1 MKASPY
7 LVLALVLTVCFTLA
21 TGIEPRAATWS
32 NRSKSDNVFSMLF
45 GDGRRLFA
53 NQFFTMADVYFHSGY
68 YPSIFDLREEGPKEI
83 VAESHGHTDSPEDE
97 IKEDFLGKPKDWID
111 RFGRHFRITEHTHLE
126 HGNEREILPWLRL
139 AADMDP
145 QKIETYTVG
154 SFFMRLHLNQPR
166 EAEAFL
172 REGLRNNPDSYE
184 ILFEL
189 GRLYNENYHDA
200 GRARTSGNSLR
211 RWLQLDPQAQKENK
225 LGFEE
230 ITVHLAQLERTPAT
244 GAGHPLVSSRPKVSP
259 DPNAL
264 QQQIDE
270 IKKTMAAQPMPRR
283 PPRTNREIALC
294 FSPRRSGLIAAM
306 KARQAKISRN
316 TKETRIAVR
325 LNLDG
330 RGKSSI
336 KTGIPFFDHMLTLFA
351 KHATVDLQL
360 RCAATWKWTR
370 ITRSRI
376 AASRSARLCAAL
388 GDKRGIRRYGTA
400 FIRKI
405 RSPAKPMCAS
415 SSLFSTFT
423 ILNCSAC
430 MPVSARKDSLPK

>member
-32 NRSKSDNVFSMLF
+32 NRAKSDNVFSMLF

-68 YPSIFDLREEGPKEI
+68 YPSVFDLREEGQKEI

-154 SFFMRLHLNQPR
+154 SFFMRTHLNRPR

-172 REGLRNNPDSYE
+172 REGLRNNPNSYE

-189 GRLYNENYHDA
+189 GRLYDENDHDTD
-200 GRARTSGNSLR
+200 RARDV
-211 RWLQLDPQAQKENK
+211 WQLALYQMVQQDPEAVKDNK
-225 LGFEE
+225 LAFEE
-230 ITVHLAQLERTPAT
+230 ITVHLAQLERE
-244 GAGHPLVSSRPKVSP
+244 AGNWQQAIHWFQAAQKVSP

-264 QQQIDE
+264 QQRIDE
-270 IKKTMAAQPMPRR
+270 IKKKMAAQPSPQPAAISRA
-283 PPRTNREIALC
+283 IALC
-294 FSPRRSGLIAAM
+294 FSR
-306 KARQAKISRN
+306 
-316 TKETRIAVR
+316 
-325 LNLDG
+325 
-330 RGKSSI
+330 
-336 KTGIPFFDHMLTLFA
+336 
-351 KHATVDLQL
+351 
-360 RCAATWKWTR
+360 
-370 ITRSRI
+370 
-376 AASRSARLCAAL
+376 AAL
-388 GDKRGIRRYGTA
+388 
-400 FIRKI
+400 
-405 RSPAKPMCAS
+405 
-415 SSLFSTFT
+415 
-423 ILNCSAC
+423 
-430 MPVSARKDSLPK
+430 V

>member
-21 TGIEPRAATWS
+21 TGLEPRAATWS
-32 NRSKSDNVFSMLF
+32 NRSKSDNVFSVLF

-126 HGNEREILPWLRL
+126 HMNEREILPWLRL

-154 SFFMRLHLNQPR
+154 SYFMRMHLNRPR

-172 REGLRNNPDSYE
+172 REGLRNNPNSYE

-189 GRLYNENYHDA
+189 GRLYNENDHDA
-200 GRARTSGNSLR
+200 DRARNVWQLALR
-211 RWLQLDPQAQKENK
+211 RWFATFKLIPRTRRKTNSILKKSPFTSPGSKRDAGNYENAIRWFQA
-225 LGFEE
+225 
-230 ITVHLAQLERTPAT
+230 AQ
-244 GAGHPLVSSRPKVSP
+244 KVSP
-259 DPNAL
+259 DPGAL

-270 IKKTMAAQPMPRR
+270 IKTKMAAQTQPFRVRLSAWLTQLPIHRLRFVFPAPLWFNRRHESPAGKNLAPHQRNPHRRPPQPRR
-283 PPRTNREIALC
+283 P
-294 FSPRRSGLIAAM
+294 G
-306 KARQAKISRN
+306 KI
-316 TKETRIAVR
+316 
-325 LNLDG
+325 LD
-330 RGKSSI
+330 
-336 KTGIPFFDHMLTLFA
+336 
-351 KHATVDLQL
+351 
-360 RCAATWKWTR
+360 
-370 ITRSRI
+370 
-376 AASRSARLCAAL
+376 
-388 GDKRGIRRYGTA
+388 
-400 FIRKI
+400 
-405 RSPAKPMCAS
+405 
-415 SSLFSTFT
+415 
-423 ILNCSAC
+423 
-430 MPVSARKDSLPK
+430 

>member
-7 LVLALVLTVCFTLA
+7 LVLALVLAVCFALA
-21 TGIEPRAATWS
+21 TGLEPRAATWS

-126 HGNEREILPWLRL
+126 HMNEREILPWLRL

-154 SFFMRLHLNQPR
+154 SYFMRTHLDQPR

-172 REGLRNNPDSYE
+172 REGLRNNPNSYE

-189 GRLYNENYHDA
+189 GRLYSENYHDA
-200 GRARTSGNSLR
+200 GRARNVWQLALR
-211 RWLQLDPQAQKENK
+211 RWLQQNPDDQKENK
-225 LGFEE
+225 LGFDE
-230 ITVHLAQLERTPAT
+230 ITVHLGRLEADAGNYEDAIRWFQGAQ
-244 GAGHPLVSSRPKVSP
+244 KVSP
-259 DPNAL
+259 DPGAL

-270 IKKTMAAQPMPRR
+270 IKKKMAAKTAPTNSQPR
-283 PPRTNREIALC
+283 
-294 FSPRRSGLIAAM
+294 
-306 KARQAKISRN
+306 
-316 TKETRIAVR
+316 
-325 LNLDG
+325 
-330 RGKSSI
+330 
-336 KTGIPFFDHMLTLFA
+336 
-351 KHATVDLQL
+351 
-360 RCAATWKWTR
+360 
-370 ITRSRI
+370 
-376 AASRSARLCAAL
+376 
-388 GDKRGIRRYGTA
+388 
-400 FIRKI
+400 
-405 RSPAKPMCAS
+405 
-415 SSLFSTFT
+415 
-423 ILNCSAC
+423 
-430 MPVSARKDSLPK
+430 